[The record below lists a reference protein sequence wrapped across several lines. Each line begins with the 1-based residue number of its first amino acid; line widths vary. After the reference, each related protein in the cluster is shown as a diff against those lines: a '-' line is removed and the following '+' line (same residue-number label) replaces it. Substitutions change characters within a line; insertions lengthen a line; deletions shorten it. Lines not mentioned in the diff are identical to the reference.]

1 MKVTADESSL
11 ATSPSFSPR
20 IGLCAFLCTFLYI
33 FVQFSS
39 YFCTFLHEEVDVLRE
54 LPVDVLLYEQVEAF
68 IKVAPH
74 VRVEMD
80 SSDALWVRG

>member
-1 MKVTADESSL
+1 MKETADESSL
-11 ATSPSFSPR
+11 ATSPSCSPR

-33 FVQFSS
+33 FAHFSS
-39 YFCTFLHEEVDVLRE
+39 YLGTFLHEEVDVLRE
-54 LPVDVLLYEQVEAF
+54 LPIDVLLYEQVEAF